1 MLAPVVSLQRKQQ
14 YPLFD
19 MAYQGF
25 ASGDTERDAE
35 SIRIFLADGH
45 QIAVGQSFAKN
56 MGLYGQRIGC
66 LRWGARPPRRKQAEG
81 PRLVF
86 AIKVTLL
93 FWRIAVAKGGSSF
106 LAHTS
111 AHFRLGSAPLRFVAG
126 VPDCPL

>member
-1 MLAPVVSLQRKQQ
+1 MLAPVVPLQQKQQ

-66 LRWGARPPRRKQAEG
+66 LRWGPRVPRRNQARG
-81 PRLVF
+81 PFSVF
-86 AIKVTLL
+86 AIKITLSSG
-93 FWRIAVAKGGSSF
+93 RIAVAKGGSSF

-111 AHFRLGSAPLRFVAG
+111 PHVGLGSAPLRFVAG

>member
-1 MLAPVVSLQRKQQ
+1 MLAPVVPLQQKQQ

-66 LRWGARPPRRKQAEG
+66 LRWEHGRPGEIKHEG
-81 PRLVF
+81 RLRC
-86 AIKVTLL
+86 LQ
-93 FWRIAVAKGGSSF
+93 
-106 LAHTS
+106 
-111 AHFRLGSAPLRFVAG
+111 
-126 VPDCPL
+126 